1 MGVIDLAHICGSE
14 SVMDAVHATV
24 VGSAC
29 AGLEHD
35 AGSGHKV
42 RSFNVCSVDDTR

>member
-1 MGVIDLAHICGSE
+1 M
-14 SVMDAVHATV
+14 MDAVRATV

-29 AGLEHD
+29 AGLQHD

-42 RSFNVCSVDDTR
+42 RSSNVCSVDDTR

>member
-1 MGVIDLAHICGSE
+1 
-14 SVMDAVHATV
+14 MDAVHAAV

-29 AGLEHD
+29 AGLKHD

-42 RSFNVCSVDDTR
+42 RSFNVCSVDDTRQPRRLMLTMPEK